1 MKKLSQI
8 AILLVLIAGC
18 CMSARY
24 SSEIEHSKWQG
35 PFFFVQMADPQFGM
49 FAANMSFKKETELF
63 EKAISHANR
72 LKPAF
77 VVICG
82 DLINKPGDEEQTKEL
97 FRIAHKLDKKIPL
110 YWVPG
115 NHDVGNQ
122 PTLENLE
129 WYRKTFGKDWYSFHY
144 GSCKFVVINTT
155 IIHRPDK
162 VREEMEKQWEWLS
175 GALKNANNEKPIHT
189 IVFQHHP
196 LFLKDPQEKD
206 GYFNIPKER
215 RPKYLNLFKENNVS
229 AVFAG
234 HYHRNCYANDGTME
248 MITSGP
254 VGKPL
259 GEDPSGFRIV
269 KVFKDQ
275 IEHKYYGLD
284 AVPEMVTMHEETTTT
299 DARRQTQ

>member
-8 AILLVLIAGC
+8 ALLLFLIAGC
-18 CMSARY
+18 CA
-24 SSEIEHSKWQG
+24 SSIYTSEPESSKWQD

-49 FAANMSFKKETELF
+49 FAPNKSFDKETELF
-63 EKAISHANR
+63 EKAIAHANR

-82 DLINKPGDEEQTKEL
+82 DMINKPGDEEQTKEL

-115 NHDVGNQ
+115 NHDVGIQ

-144 GSCKFVVINTT
+144 GGCKFVVINTT

-162 VREEMEKQWEWLS
+162 VREEVEKQGEWLN
-175 GALKNANNEKPIHT
+175 GTLKNKKNEARIHT

-196 LFLKDPQEKD
+196 LFLKSPQEKD

-215 RPKYLNLFKENNVS
+215 RSRYLKLFKENNVI

-234 HYHRNCYANDGTME
+234 HYHRNSYANDGNME

-275 IEHKYYGLD
+275 IEHEYYGLD
-284 AVPEMVTMHEETTTT
+284 AMPEMVTMHEEAMAT
-299 DARRQTQ
+299 DAHR

>member
-8 AILLVLIAGC
+8 AILLIIIAGC
-18 CMSARY
+18 CASSIHTSEPESA
-24 SSEIEHSKWQG
+24 KWQG
-35 PFFFVQMADPQFGM
+35 PFFFLQMADPQFGM
-49 FAANMSFKKETELF
+49 YAANMSFEKETELF
-63 EKAISHANR
+63 EKAIAHANR

-82 DLINKPGDEEQTKEL
+82 DMINRPGDEEQTKEL
-97 FRIAHKLDKKIPL
+97 LRIARKLDEKIPL
-110 YWVPG
+110 YWVAG
-115 NHDVGNQ
+115 NHDVDNQ
-122 PTLENLE
+122 PSLENLE

-144 GSCKFVVINTT
+144 GGCKFFVINTT

-162 VREEMEKQWEWLS
+162 VHQEMEKQWEWLND
-175 GALKNANNEKPIHT
+175 ALRDTRDEESTHT

-196 LFLKDPQEKD
+196 LFLRDPQEKD
-206 GYFNIPKER
+206 GYFNIPKQR
-215 RPKYLNLFKENNVS
+215 RARYLELFKANNVI

-234 HYHRNCYANDGTME
+234 HYHRNCYAKDGNME

-269 KVFKDQ
+269 KVFKDH

-284 AVPEMVTMHEETTTT
+284 AVPDIVRIQEEAMTT
-299 DARRQTQ
+299 DAHR